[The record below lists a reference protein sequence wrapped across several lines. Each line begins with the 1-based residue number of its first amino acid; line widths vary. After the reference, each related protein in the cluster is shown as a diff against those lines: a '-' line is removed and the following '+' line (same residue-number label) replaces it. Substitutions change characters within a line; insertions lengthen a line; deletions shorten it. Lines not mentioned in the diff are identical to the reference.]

1 MFMLQKLKLNSSNY
15 MSIQYVLLAFI
26 ILYVVLVFNNY
37 ETLDIETKGQ
47 ITFFLVIASIV
58 LFLFYL
64 IMSNSNSRKSDLLYY
79 FKTSAIIALFISI
92 FLLFSS
98 YDKYEIRDNF
108 ITDPVNIG
116 IIILFLFCLL
126 NVFDESDDYF
136 VEQVPGSTG
145 ETIKVN

>member
-1 MFMLQKLKLNSSNY
+1 MLQKLKLNSNNY

-26 ILYVVLVFNNY
+26 LLYVVLVFNNY

-47 ITFFLVIASIV
+47 ITFFLVVASIV

-64 IMSNSNSRKSDLLYY
+64 LMLNSNHRKSELLYY
-79 FKTSAIIALFISI
+79 FKTSAVIALFISI

-136 VEQVPGSTG
+136 VEQAAPDDP
-145 ETIKVN
+145 IKVN

>member
-1 MFMLQKLKLNSSNY
+1 MLQKLKLNSNNY

-26 ILYVVLVFNNY
+26 VLYVVLVFNNY

-64 IMSNSNSRKSDLLYY
+64 LMSNSNRKSELLYY

-136 VEQVPGSTG
+136 IEQPTP
-145 ETIKVN
+145 EDPIKVN

>member
-1 MFMLQKLKLNSSNY
+1 MLQKLKLNSNNY
-15 MSIQYVLLAFI
+15 MSIQYVFLAFI

-47 ITFFLVIASIV
+47 ITFFLVVTSIV
-58 LFLFYL
+58 LFLIYL
-64 IMSNSNSRKSDLLYY
+64 IMSSQNSRNSLLYY

-116 IIILFLFCLL
+116 IIILFMFCLL
-126 NVFDESDDYF
+126 NVFDENDDDEYFNGQMTTPESD
-136 VEQVPGSTG
+136 P
-145 ETIKVN
+145 IKIT